1 VSLRDQPSG
10 RAIRPDHRRGWTVGH
25 DPTGTELDNAVPAT
39 PDELDVV
46 RRNHDGRAGLAAL
59 LEQLDDALRVAAVEV
74 GRRLVGK
81 QHYRPSDKG
90 PGDRDPTLLAA
101 GELVWVGA

>member
-10 RAIRPDHRRGWTVGH
+10 RAIRPEDRRGWTVGH
-25 DPTGTELDNAVPAT
+25 DPTGAELDDAVTAT
-39 PDELDVV
+39 GHKLDVV
-46 RRNHDGRAGLAAL
+46 RRNHDGRAGLAGL
-59 LEQLDDALRVAAVEV
+59 LEQLDDALRAAAVEV

-90 PGDRDPTLLAA
+90 PGDRDPALLAA
-101 GELVWVGA
+101 GELVRVRA